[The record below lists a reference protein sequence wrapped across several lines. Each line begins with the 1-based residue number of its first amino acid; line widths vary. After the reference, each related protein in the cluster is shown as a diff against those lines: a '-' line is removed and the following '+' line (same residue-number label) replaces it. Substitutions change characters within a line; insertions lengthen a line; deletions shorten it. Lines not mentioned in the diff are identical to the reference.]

1 VLRVLQSERGEWVR
15 RLVEGETLVQSR
27 ESVETA
33 HAVGVIRGLDGILT
47 GIEEQLR
54 LQWDEAQEILNAER
68 MEKEV

>member
-1 VLRVLQSERGEWVR
+1 
-15 RLVEGETLVQSR
+15 
-27 ESVETA
+27 VETA